1 MNQNVNQ
8 TLFRQDQNGNFY
20 WYKNDNFLIEN
31 PTNSNSNSNSS
42 NVSYA
47 VDTISNEG
55 RVYFKPE
62 QINRENSILN
72 FQREFNRFV
81 VRFNDIIRYRDEIY
95 PRSLPAN
102 LGKELDEIGD
112 EIGVDFSRP
121 LHLMEQMT
129 RDDAQQV
136 YDAEPRSDDNN

>member
-8 TLFRQDQNGNFY
+8 TLFRQDQYGNFY

-31 PTNSNSNSNSS
+31 PTNSNSS
-42 NVSYA
+42 NVAYA
-47 VDTISNEG
+47 VDSISNEG
-55 RVYFKPE
+55 RVYFTPE
-62 QINRENSILN
+62 QTNRENSILN

-81 VRFNDIIRYRDEIY
+81 VRFNDIIRHRDDIY
-95 PRSLPAN
+95 PRSLPYD
-102 LGKELDEIGD
+102 LGRELDQLGD

-129 RDDAQQV
+129 RDQAQEV
-136 YDAEPRSDDNN
+136 YADNN

>member
-20 WYKNDNFLIEN
+20 WYKNRTFLIEN
-31 PTNSNSNSNSS
+31 PSNPTNSS

-55 RVYFKPE
+55 RKYFTQE
-62 QINRENSILN
+62 ETNRENIILN
-72 FQREFNRFV
+72 LQTEFNKFV
-81 VRFNDIIRYRDEIY
+81 DRWNVIIRYRDEIY
-95 PRSLPAN
+95 PRSIPRTLMT
-102 LGKELDEIGD
+102 ELDEIGD

-129 RDDAQQV
+129 RDDAQEV
-136 YDAEPRSDDNN
+136 YDDNN

>member
-1 MNQNVNQ
+1 MNIGH
-8 TLFRQDQNGNFY
+8 RQDQNGNFY

-129 RDDAQQV
+129 RDDAQEV
-136 YDAEPRSDDNN
+136 YDDNN

>member
-31 PTNSNSNSNSS
+31 PTNSNSS
-42 NVSYA
+42 NVAYQVDSISYQG
-47 VDTISNEG
+47 II
-55 RVYFKPE
+55 YFTEE
-62 QINRENSILN
+62 QTNRENSILN

>member
-31 PTNSNSNSNSS
+31 PTNSNSS
-42 NVSYA
+42 NVAYA
-47 VDTISNEG
+47 VDSISNEG
-55 RVYFKPE
+55 RVYFTPE
-62 QINRENSILN
+62 QTNRENSILN

-81 VRFNDIIRYRDEIY
+81 VRFNDIIRHRDDIY
-95 PRSLPAN
+95 PRSLPYD
-102 LGKELDEIGD
+102 LGRELDQLGD

-129 RDDAQQV
+129 RDQAQEV
-136 YDAEPRSDDNN
+136 YDDNN

>member
-1 MNQNVNQ
+1 MNIGH
-8 TLFRQDQNGNFY
+8 RQDQNGNFY

-31 PTNSNSNSNSS
+31 PTNSNSS
-42 NVSYA
+42 NVAYQVDSISYQG
-47 VDTISNEG
+47 II
-55 RVYFKPE
+55 YFTEE
-62 QINRENSILN
+62 QTNRENSILN

-81 VRFNDIIRYRDEIY
+81 VRFNDIIRHRDEIY
-95 PRSLPAN
+95 PRSLPNN

>member
-1 MNQNVNQ
+1 MNIGH
-8 TLFRQDQNGNFY
+8 RQDQNGNFY

-31 PTNSNSNSNSS
+31 PTNSNSS
-42 NVSYA
+42 NVAYQVDSISYQG
-47 VDTISNEG
+47 II
-55 RVYFKPE
+55 YFTEE
-62 QINRENSILN
+62 QTNRENSILN

-95 PRSLPAN
+95 PRSLPNN

-121 LHLMEQMT
+121 LHLMEQMP
-129 RDDAQQV
+129 RDVAEEI
-136 YDAEPRSDDNN
+136 YDANN